1 MSTPPPQV
9 PTPSAEAAYTPARS
23 RGRPPRKGRNF
34 VKLSI
39 NIDEDLYTSIQGI
52 AEHTSIPASRVINA
66 ILRAYHEADYAIL
79 DLGFSPGN
87 HGYVTIKNAWPQRP
101 HIPYTTT
108 IETKI
113 SIVEDDEGVTNNDL

>member
-1 MSTPPPQV
+1 MTMSNTPPV
-9 PTPSAEAAYTPARS
+9 PTPSAEALPAAARS
-23 RGRPPRKGRNF
+23 RGRPPRKGRAF

-39 NIDEDLYTSIQGI
+39 NIDEDLYTSIQSI

-66 ILRAYHEADYAIL
+66 ILRAYHEADYAVL

-87 HGYVTIKNAWPQRP
+87 HGYVTIKNMWPQKP
-101 HIPYTTT
+101 PYT

-113 SIVEDDEGVTNNDL
+113 SIVEDDDEGVTNNDL

>member
-1 MSTPPPQV
+1 MSDSPPQV
-9 PTPSAEAAYTPARS
+9 PTPSAEALPAPTRS
-23 RGRPPRKGRNF
+23 RGRPPRKGRAF

-101 HIPYTTT
+101 LIPFTTT
-108 IETKI
+108 PSAAEVI
-113 SIVEDDEGVTNNDL
+113 EDDEGITNNDL

>member
-1 MSTPPPQV
+1 MSNTPPQV
-9 PTPSAEAAYTPARS
+9 PTPSAEALPAPARC
-23 RGRPPRKGRNF
+23 RGRPPRKGRPF

-101 HIPYTTT
+101 LIPYTTT

>member
-1 MSTPPPQV
+1 MSNSPPQV
-9 PTPSAEAAYTPARS
+9 PTPSAEALPAPARS
-23 RGRPPRKGRNF
+23 RGRPPRKGRAF

-87 HGYVTIKNAWPQRP
+87 HCYVTIKNAWPQRP
-101 HIPYTTT
+101 LIPYATTPSAAEV
-108 IETKI
+108 I
-113 SIVEDDEGVTNNDL
+113 EDDEGVTNNDL